1 MAINFEYDIDQN
13 FLLIKVVGEIKVE
26 DYSSLMKVELP
37 SRNIPI
43 DTNAIWDL
51 SEMDFSVIDIELERQ
66 INKVR
71 EQIDERRQDTKVAL
85 VSDYDLGE
93 PILKMFLIISQHL
106 SQEIR
111 VIKTVKEAREWLSE
125 I

>member
-1 MAINFEYDIDQN
+1 MAINFEYDRDQRI
-13 FLLIKVVGEIKVE
+13 LLLKVIGEIKVE
-26 DYSSLMKVELP
+26 DYSNLMKIELP

-111 VIKTVKEAREWLSE
+111 VIKTVKKAREWLSRM
-125 I
+125 